1 MNDTALTDLG
11 HSRLGR
17 LARRGLLAATLAVGL
32 IVPALVPT
40 AAFAASFSSV
50 PGSVGQADGT
60 VTVVMQVNGSQV
72 TFTPPSGVEI
82 TRPDTAYDCY
92 TTAPGGAL
100 IPRNDLT
107 SLHPGISCGYEDN
120 RVGNFGTYTFSYS
133 VPADTVPGAT
143 LGTFRY
149 ALRVGTAAPTIEST
163 TLTAKNIAAPTIS
176 TPTAGQLT
184 NNPRPVISGTAD
196 SLPGTTLAVTITDAD
211 SGAVLGTAPVTDGA
225 WSFTPTANRPEGTNN
240 ISVTAA
246 LNGVTTSAA
255 TRSFVVDTIPPAVPV
270 LASPVAGSATAN
282 TTPTVSGTG
291 ETGSRVEVRG
301 EGGAVLC
308 EATVVAGAWSCVM
321 APALTEGSHTLTPV
335 ALDEAG
341 NAAPGT
347 PVTFSVITTPPTAPV
362 ITSPVTGTVT
372 NNKSP
377 LISGTADSGTIVEIR
392 NAANQLLCSGDV
404 PEGEFECVVA
414 PALAEGSHTL
424 TPISVDAAGN
434 RTPGTPITITVDTV
448 PPAAPII
455 LSPVTGTVTNNTQ
468 PTFTGTGET
477 GSRVEIR
484 DGANTVLCTAVVT
497 AGAWSCQPATPLQ
510 DGDHALTAIAEDVAG
525 NRTTGT
531 SITIT
536 IDTVAPTVPVITAPA
551 TGTLTND
558 ATPTITGTG
567 ENGSVIEVRGTANA
581 LLCTATVANG
591 TWSCEPTMA
600 LTEGSHTLTPIARD
614 AAGNTAPGTAVT
626 ITVDLTP
633 PAAPVITSPA
643 DGALLNTDTPTISG
657 TGENG
662 STVEIRGANN
672 EVLCSAVVT
681 AGAWSCQI
689 SPALGQGDHVLTPVA
704 VDPAGNTA
712 AGTAITITVDTVAP
726 EVPVI
731 TAPQD
736 GTITNNA
743 TPTVSGTGENGSTV
757 EVRDG
762 AGTVLCT
769 TTVAAGIWS
778 CTLDEP
784 LTEGDHPLLPVA
796 RDAAG
801 NEATGIAVT
810 ITIDLTPPAAPVITA
825 PLTGTATNVT
835 TPVFTGTGENGS
847 TVQIRAADGTALCS
861 SLVENGMWTCT
872 IAPALD
878 EGMHILSAVA
888 VDTAGNETAGTI
900 VALTIDITPPTVPA
914 ITDPVSGTITN
925 DTTPTLSGSG
935 ESGST
940 VEIHNSAG
948 EVLCSAVV
956 SAGSWT
962 CELTT
967 ALAEGDHVLT
977 PVAKDAAGNETSG
990 LPVTITVDVTP
1001 PAVPVITSPVDGFVT
1016 NDPTP
1021 TLSGTGETGSTVEIH
1036 NAAGDVLCSAVVTAG
1051 AWTCD
1056 LTAALTEGDHVLTPV
1071 AKDAAGNETSG
1082 TAITITVDVTPPTVP
1097 VITSPVDGFVT
1108 NDTTPT
1114 LSGTGETGSIVE
1126 IRNAA
1131 DQVLCSVTVTA
1142 GAWTC
1147 DLAPALGDGNHVL
1160 TPVAKDAA
1168 GNETAGTAITIEVK
1182 TELPGAP
1189 IVTSPTDGTI
1199 TNVNTPTVT
1208 GTGEN
1213 GTTIEVRDA
1222 AGVVL
1227 CSAPVTGGTWSCVV
1241 APALTDGDHELVAVA
1256 VDAATNETPGT
1267 PLTITVDTVPPTI
1280 PVITAPLDGTV
1291 TNVVSLTLSGT
1302 GETGSTVEIHNAAG
1316 DVLCSAVVTAGA
1328 WSCELAPA
1336 LTEGDHVLTPVA
1348 TDAAGNETS
1357 GTAITITVDVT
1368 PPAAPVISSPV
1379 DGFVTNDTTPALSGT
1394 GETGSTVEIHNA
1406 AGDVLCSAVVTAG
1419 AWSCELTT
1427 ALAEGDHVLTPVA
1440 TDAAGNETSGTAIT
1454 ITVDVTPPAAPVIT
1468 SPVDGF
1474 VTNNTTPTLS
1484 GTGETGSTVEIH
1496 NAAGD
1501 VLCSAVVTAGAW
1513 SCDLSPALTEGSHV
1527 LTPVATDPAGNETP
1541 GTAITITV
1549 DLTPPTAPA
1558 ITSPLD
1564 GAVTNDTTP
1573 TLSGTGENGST
1584 VTVRDAEDVV
1594 LCSAVVTDGTWSCVV
1609 SPALAEG
1616 DHVLTPTAEDVAG
1629 NRAVGAP
1636 IGITV
1641 DVTPPAVPVI
1651 TSPLDGAVTNDT
1663 TPTLSGTGENGSTVE
1678 IHNTAG
1684 VVLCSAVVTGGAWSC
1699 DLTTALTEGDH
1710 VLTPVAKDAAGNEA
1724 SGTAITI
1731 TVDVTPPTVPVI
1743 TSPADGLVTNNT
1755 TPTLSG
1761 TGENGSTVTVRNAA
1775 DEVLCSA
1782 VVSGGT
1788 WSCTL
1793 APALTEGG
1801 HVLTPVATDAAGNVS
1816 TGTAIT
1822 ITVDTT
1828 APAAPVITTP
1838 SANIVTNNTTPTLAG
1853 TGETGSTV
1861 EIRNAAGVVLCSAE
1875 VVDGAWSCVVSPAL
1889 VDGEYPLTAVAV
1901 DAAGNETEG
1910 TSVTITVKTTL
1921 PAAPVITAP
1930 DNGSVGNDTTPTLT
1944 GTGENGTTVEV
1955 RGPGGEVLCSAVV
1968 TNGTWSCA
1976 PATALT
1982 EGDHTLTPVAVDIA
1996 GNETPGNPITLTV
2009 DTTPP
2014 TPTTDVVCSVNQLG
2028 EVTCEGTGTEG
2039 DTVVV
2044 TDGDGKEICTVEVP
2058 AGGHWT
2064 CTGGPVTSFPV
2075 SVETV
2080 DPAGNSGGV
2089 HALPA
2094 PPIITSPNTGSVLG
2108 ESRPTLTG
2116 TGTPG
2121 TTVELLDAEGSVL
2134 CSTTVTPEGT
2144 WSCTL
2149 ADELADGTATLT
2161 PVATDADG
2169 NAFAGISITLNI
2181 DTAAPAPPTGVECSA
2196 NADGTVTC
2204 SGTAEPDSTVEITD
2218 PEGNLICKV
2227 TVGADGTWTCTSEDV
2242 VDAGQLIIT
2251 VIDPAG
2257 NRSPSISIGV
2267 TPLPGTPGPGTTDP
2281 GTPGPGTPG
2290 PGTTGPG
2297 SGGGSLVTT
2306 GADAVCMGALALAAM
2321 LLLGSGVFLRSRRAI
2336 GGTRDED

>member
-1 MNDTALTDLG
+1 MTGEALELANST
-11 HSRLGR
+11 RLGTV
-17 LARRGLLAATLAVGL
+17 ARRGLLAATLAVGL
-32 IVPALVPT
+32 IIPALVPT
-40 AAFAASFSSV
+40 AAFAAASAT

-60 VTVVMQVNGSQV
+60 VTVSIAARAAQL
-72 TFTPPSGVEI
+72 TLTPPSGVLI
-82 TRPDTAYDCY
+82 QRPPTSFPCYDTGSGN
-92 TTAPGGAL
+92 TL
-100 IPRNDLT
+100 IPASST
-107 SLHPGISCGYEDN
+107 AFYTGIYCGYSDN
-120 RVGNFGTYTFSYS
+120 TVGDFTSYAFAYKVSENAVPGSALGNFEYS
-133 VPADTVPGAT
+133 VRIPGSPNQTASAPLSVKT
-143 LGTFRY
+143 LT
-149 ALRVGTAAPTIEST
+149 APTI
-163 TLTAKNIAAPTIS
+163 A

-196 SLPGTTLAVTITDAD
+196 NLPGTTLAVTITDAD
-211 SGAVLGTAPVTDGA
+211 TGVALAEVPVVNGA
-225 WSFTPTANRPEGTNN
+225 WTYTPVANRPEGTNN
-240 ISVTAA
+240 ISVAA
-246 LNGVTTSAA
+246 SLNGVTTTAT

-270 LASPVAGSATAN
+270 LTSPVAGSATAN

-291 ETGSRVEVRG
+291 ENGSRIEVRNDA
-301 EGGAVLC
+301 GAVLC
-308 EATVVAGAWSCVM
+308 EATVVAGAWSCVV

-362 ITSPVTGTVT
+362 ITAPTTGTIT
-372 NNKSP
+372 NNKTP
-377 LISGTADSGTIVEIR
+377 LITGTADSGTIVEIQ

-414 PALAEGSHTL
+414 PALVDGSHTL

-434 RTPGTPITITVDTV
+434 RTPGTPITIVVDTV
-448 PPAAPII
+448 PPAAPVIS
-455 LSPVTGTVTNNTQ
+455 SPATGTITKNTR

-477 GSRVEIR
+477 GSRVEIH
-484 DGANTVLCTAVVT
+484 GAQGQILCTAVVT
-497 AGAWSCQPATPLQ
+497 AGAWSCQPATALE
-510 DGDHALTAIAEDVAG
+510 DGEHALTAIAVDTAG

-536 IDTVAPTVPVITAPA
+536 IDTVAPTTPVITAPA
-551 TGTLTND
+551 DGTLTNN

-567 ENGSVIEVRGTANA
+567 ENGSVIEVRGAENA
-581 LLCTATVANG
+581 LLCTAVVAAG
-591 TWSCEPTMA
+591 TWSCEPATA
-600 LTEGSHTLTPIARD
+600 LGEGSHTLTPTARD

-626 ITVDLTP
+626 ITIDTTP
-633 PAAPVITSPA
+633 PAAPVITAPG
-643 DGALLNTDTPTISG
+643 DGALLTTTTPTITG

-662 STVEIRGANN
+662 STVEVRGGNN
-672 EVLCSAVVT
+672 EVLCTAVVT

-689 SPALGQGDHVLTPVA
+689 SPALGQGDHSLTPVA
-704 VDPAGNTA
+704 MDPAGNSTP
-712 AGTAITITVDTVAP
+712 GTAITVTVDTVPP

-731 TAPQD
+731 TAPQN

-743 TPTVSGTGENGSTV
+743 TPTISGTGENGSTV

-769 TTVAAGIWS
+769 ATVAAGIWS

-801 NEATGIAVT
+801 NEAPGTAVT
-810 ITIDLTPPAAPVITA
+810 VTIDLTPPAAPVVTA
-825 PLTGTATNVT
+825 PLTGTATNVS

-847 TVQIRAADGTALCS
+847 TVEIRAADGTVLCS
-861 SLVENGMWTCT
+861 SLVEDGAWTCT

-888 VDTAGNETAGTI
+888 VDAAGNQTPGTI
-900 VALTIDITPPTVPA
+900 VALTVDITPPAVPA
-914 ITDPVSGTITN
+914 ITSPVSGTITN

-935 ESGST
+935 ETGST
-940 VEIHNSAG
+940 VEIHNAAG

-956 SAGSWT
+956 TAGAWT
-962 CELTT
+962 CDLTP

-977 PVAKDAAGNETSG
+977 PVAKDAAGNRATG
-990 LPVTITVDVTP
+990 LP
-1001 PAVPVITSPVDGFVT
+1001 
-1016 NDPTP
+1016 
-1021 TLSGTGETGSTVEIH
+1021 
-1036 NAAGDVLCSAVVTAG
+1036 
-1051 AWTCD
+1051 
-1056 LTAALTEGDHVLTPV
+1056 
-1071 AKDAAGNETSG
+1071 
-1082 TAITITVDVTPPTVP
+1082 ITITVDLTPPAVP

-1114 LSGTGETGSIVE
+1114 LSGTGETGSTVEIQNAAGDVLCSTVVTAGAWSCDITTALTEGDHVLTPVAKDAAGNKTSGTAITITVDVTAPAVPVITSPVDGFVTNDTTPTLSGTGETGSTVE
-1126 IRNAA
+1126 IRNAD
-1131 DQVLCSVTVTA
+1131 DQVLCSAVVTA

-1168 GNETAGTAITIEVK
+1168 GNKTPGTAITIEVI

-1189 IVTSPTDGTI
+1189 IVTSPTNGTI
-1199 TNVNTPTVT
+1199 TNDATPTLT

-1213 GTTIEVRDA
+1213 GTTVEVRDA

-1227 CSAPVTGGTWSCVV
+1227 CSAPVTDGTWSCVV

-1256 VDAATNETPGT
+1256 VDAASNETPGI
-1267 PLTITVDTVPPTI
+1267 PLTITVDTVPPAV

-1291 TNVVSLTLSGT
+1291 TNVESPTLSGS
-1302 GETGSTVEIHNAAG
+1302 GESGSTVEIQNAAG
-1316 DVLCSAVVTAGA
+1316 EVLCSVVVTAGA

-1348 TDAAGNETS
+1348 KDAAGNETP
-1357 GTAITITVDVT
+1357 GVAITITVDVT
-1368 PPAAPVISSPV
+1368 PPAVPAITSPA
-1379 DGFVTNDTTPALSGT
+1379 DGFVTND
-1394 GETGSTVEIHNA
+1394 
-1406 AGDVLCSAVVTAG
+1406 
-1419 AWSCELTT
+1419 
-1427 ALAEGDHVLTPVA
+1427 
-1440 TDAAGNETSGTAIT
+1440 
-1454 ITVDVTPPAAPVIT
+1454 
-1468 SPVDGF
+1468 
-1474 VTNNTTPTLS
+1474 TTPTLS

-1496 NAAGD
+1496 NAAGE

-1513 SCDLSPALTEGSHV
+1513 TCDLATTLTEGDHV
-1527 LTPVATDPAGNETP
+1527 LTPVAKDAAGNKTP
-1541 GTAITITV
+1541 GTPITITV
-1549 DLTPPTAPA
+1549 DVTPPTVPV
-1558 ITSPLD
+1558 ITSPANGL
-1564 GAVTNDTTP
+1564 VTNDTTP

-1584 VTVRDAEDVV
+1584 VTVKNAADEVV
-1594 LCSAVVTDGTWSCVV
+1594 CSAVVS
-1609 SPALAEG
+1609 
-1616 DHVLTPTAEDVAG
+1616 
-1629 NRAVGAP
+1629 N
-1636 IGITV
+1636 
-1641 DVTPPAVPVI
+1641 
-1651 TSPLDGAVTNDT
+1651 
-1663 TPTLSGTGENGSTVE
+1663 
-1678 IHNTAG
+1678 
-1684 VVLCSAVVTGGAWSC
+1684 GAWSC
-1699 DLTTALTEGDH
+1699 TLDSALTEGDH
-1710 VLTPVAKDAAGNEA
+1710 VLTPVA
-1724 SGTAITI
+1724 
-1731 TVDVTPPTVPVI
+1731 
-1743 TSPADGLVTNNT
+1743 
-1755 TPTLSG
+1755 
-1761 TGENGSTVTVRNAA
+1761 
-1775 DEVLCSA
+1775 
-1782 VVSGGT
+1782 
-1788 WSCTL
+1788 
-1793 APALTEGG
+1793 
-1801 HVLTPVATDAAGNVS
+1801 TDAAGNKA

-1828 APAAPVITTP
+1828 APAAPVIATP

-1875 VVDGAWSCVVSPAL
+1875 VVDGAWSCVVAPAL
-1889 VDGEYPLTAVAV
+1889 TDGEYPLTAVAV

-1910 TSVTITVKTTL
+1910 SSVTITVKTTL
-1921 PAAPVITAP
+1921 PAAPVITSP
-1930 DNGSVGNDTTPTLT
+1930 TNGSVGNNPAPTLS

-1968 TNGTWSCA
+1968 TNGTWSCE
-1976 PATALT
+1976 PSPELT

-2028 EVTCEGTGTEG
+2028 EVTCEGTAAEG
-2039 DTVVV
+2039 DTIVV

-2075 SVETV
+2075 TVETV

-2089 HALPA
+2089 HTLPT
-2094 PPIITSPNTGSVLG
+2094 PPIIVSPNTGSVLG
-2108 ESRPTLTG
+2108 ESTPTLTG
-2116 TGTPG
+2116 TGAAG
-2121 TTVELLDAEGSVL
+2121 DTVELLDAEGSVV
-2134 CSTTVTPEGT
+2134 CTTTVEADGT

-2149 ADELADGTATLT
+2149 PAALADGTHTLT

-2169 NAFAGISITLNI
+2169 NTFTGIAISLNI
-2181 DTAAPAPPTGVECSA
+2181 DTVAPSPPTGVECSA

-2218 PEGNLICKV
+2218 PEGNLICEV
-2227 TVGADGTWTCTSEDV
+2227 TVGADGTWTCTSEGA
-2242 VDAGQLIIT
+2242 VDAGELTIT

-2281 GTPGPGTPG
+2281 GAPGPGTPGPGTPG
-2290 PGTTGPG
+2290 PGTPGPG
-2297 SGGGSLVTT
+2297 TPGPGAGGGSLVTT
-2306 GADAVCMGALALAAM
+2306 GADAVGMGALALAAM
-2321 LLLGSGVFLRSRRAI
+2321 LLLGSGVFLRSRRTS
-2336 GGTRDED
+2336 GTTRGED